1 MALAKNPHCISRT
14 ENSNISALD
23 IWLTAHSGLSLLAF
37 LAVCLIVGGA
47 AFFRGLTGFG
57 YAILSVPFV
66 SLVATP
72 EVAVVMAI
80 LMQLIIG
87 PFGIRQAAGVIDI
100 PMVSKIALLAC
111 LATPFGL
118 WLLDIVSADV
128 ARLIITSIAIGSFFA
143 FMLKRAPEINGS
155 PLHIG
160 IVGIAS
166 GLLNGFA
173 AMPGPPVVLHFVRKQ
188 VVPATAR
195 GSMITIFF
203 ATAAMGT
210 AVAFWRGMVDMQLLV
225 LTALT
230 CPLMIG
236 GNHLG
241 SKFFGS
247 VSEPVWRGFV
257 ILLLGIAAV
266 VALIRVL

>member
-1 MALAKNPHCISRT
+1 MIETLN
-14 ENSNISALD
+14 
-23 IWLTAHSGLSLLAF
+23 IWLSAHAGLALLPF
-37 LAVCLIVGGA
+37 LTVCLIVLGA

-57 YAILSVPFV
+57 YAILSVPLV
-66 SLVATP
+66 GLVATP
-72 EVAVVMAI
+72 AVAVLMAI

-87 PFGIRQAAGVIDI
+87 PFGVRQARGIIDFPI
-100 PMVSKIALLAC
+100 VTKIAALAC

-118 WLLDIVSADV
+118 WLLDVVSADI
-128 ARLIITSIAIGSFFA
+128 ARLIITVIAIGSFFA
-143 FMLKRAPEINGS
+143 FMVKRPETLNNS
-155 PLHIG
+155 SAHIAL
-160 IVGIAS
+160 VGITS

-173 AMPGPPVVLHFVRKQ
+173 AMPGPPVVLHFVRKK
-188 VVPATAR
+188 VSPAVSR

-210 AVAFWRGMVDMQLLV
+210 AVAFWRGMIDPQLLV

-241 SKFFGS
+241 SKYFGA
-247 VSEPVWRGFV
+247 VSEPVWRSFV
-257 ILLLGIAAV
+257 IILLAIAAS
-266 VALIRVL
+266 VASIKVI